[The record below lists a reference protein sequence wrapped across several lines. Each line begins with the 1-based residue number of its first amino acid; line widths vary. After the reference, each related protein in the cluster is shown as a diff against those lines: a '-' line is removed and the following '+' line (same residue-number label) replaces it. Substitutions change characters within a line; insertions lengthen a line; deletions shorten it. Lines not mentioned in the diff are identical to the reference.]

1 MSQQIG
7 NFPSI
12 AHTMAQSILNI
23 SGTERV
29 QRGSH
34 VLEALRQTIQGE
46 GEGVESGR
54 EGESGTE
61 VAESVQLLTRESTMQ
76 RRTCLALV
84 GAVSVL
90 TAAARLPR
98 GVGPEFASHYS
109 SSSDDFACIGDPSV
123 KLALS
128 RINDNSCDCADGSD
142 EPGTAA
148 CAFIDALSP
157 EQPLGSG
164 RSTNTSRALPGFWCE
179 NKGHVGGYVPFQY
192 VNDGVCDYELC
203 CDGSEEFGG
212 RLACEDR
219 CAEIGREHRRKVEER
234 MAGMK
239 RALKKREAM
248 VSEAARLRRQAES
261 RLAQLTADV
270 ERLEARREEAKRKQA
285 EVELADRSR
294 VVSGGGGGGK
304 LGVLAGL
311 ARKRVDELRGALEGV
326 RREGAVLRGQVDELR
341 GIMSSLKAG
350 YNPNFNDEG
359 VKAAVKAFEDFSAR
373 EGEGVPEQVLDADVD
388 ELLREDG
395 AESGINW
402 GEFEDQAED
411 TDILLN
417 LEAYLPESLRK
428 AIRNWSLDLRLW
440 LVRNGILADRPRT
453 GAESQLVKAAREAA
467 EAAEREASEKTK
479 ELDDQ
484 RADLSRD
491 YGPSDVLRAL
501 RGRSISID
509 SGEYTYEL
517 NWLGN
522 TLQKSK
528 KGHGDTSMG
537 EFTALEREVVDE
549 QERDDGKSLGRGPTS
564 SSPPL
569 LPTIS
574 AANAPP

>member
-1 MSQQIG
+1 
-7 NFPSI
+7 
-12 AHTMAQSILNI
+12 
-23 SGTERV
+23 
-29 QRGSH
+29 
-34 VLEALRQTIQGE
+34 
-46 GEGVESGR
+46 
-54 EGESGTE
+54 
-61 VAESVQLLTRESTMQ
+61 MQ
-76 RRTCLALV
+76 RRTCLALA

-90 TAAARLPR
+90 TVAATTSLPR
-98 GVGPEFASHYS
+98 GVGPEFASHYR
-109 SSSDDFACIGDPSV
+109 SDDFACIGDPSV
-123 KLALS
+123 KLARS

-148 CAFIDALSP
+148 CAFLDALSP

-179 NKGHVGGYVPFQY
+179 NKGHIGSYVPFQY
-192 VNDGVCDYELC
+192 VNDG
-203 CDGSEEFGG
+203 
-212 RLACEDR
+212 
-219 CAEIGREHRRKVEER
+219 
-234 MAGMK
+234 
-239 RALKKREAM
+239 
-248 VSEAARLRRQAES
+248 
-261 RLAQLTADV
+261 LTADV
-270 ERLEARREEAKRKQA
+270 ERLEARKEDAKRKQA
-285 EVELADRSR
+285 EAELADRSR
-294 VVSGGGGGGK
+294 VVGGGGGGGK
-304 LGVLAGL
+304 LGVLVGL

-373 EGEGVPEQVLDADVD
+373 EGQDVSEQVLDADVD

-411 TDILLN
+411 TDILLS

-428 AIRNWSLDLRLW
+428 AIHNWTLDLRLW

-453 GAESQLVKAAREAA
+453 GAESQLVKAAREAT

-479 ELDDQ
+479 ELEDQ

-517 NWLGN
+517 NWLGT

-537 EFTALEREVVDE
+537 EFAALEREVVDE
-549 QERDDGKSLGRGPTS
+549 QERDDGKSLGRGEDGCM
-564 SSPPL
+564 
-569 LPTIS
+569 
-574 AANAPP
+574 AWVC